1 MKKLVIATGNPGK
14 LSEIEEVFKDLPFE
28 FLSLK
33 ELGFEISIE
42 EDQDTFEGNAIK
54 KAVEVMKY
62 TGEITLADDS
72 GLEVDVLG
80 GRPGVFSAR
89 FAGAEATDEQNNKK
103 LLQLMAN
110 IPEEKR
116 TARFRCVIAV
126 AFPNGQILTSEG
138 ICEGRIGYF
147 PKGTNGFGY
156 DPLFIVDKYNKTF
169 AELDQ
174 HEKNQISHRGVAL
187 RKMKKQ
193 LEEYLNNLR

>member
-33 ELGFEISIE
+33 ELGFETSIE